1 MLVFI
6 AIVTGY
12 QAVKEAPKFE
22 VPAIFVCFF
31 PWVANWATI
40 QVNNALS
47 AAGVSVGEEVGQV
60 SSATLHNNGL
70 FYDGMVALGNGAPI
84 TSIIWGCIIIF
95 TIRNTPL
102 GAIYATVLASILTF
116 AGVIHTSAVG
126 WGQAQGMPFVI
137 GYLLV
142 ATCLMYKYVMN
153 KRENI
158 GPVTE

>member
-1 MLVFI
+1 MVILLLLWRAEGYHQSAVGHLSPFI
-6 AIVTGY
+6 HECRTY
-12 QAVKEAPKFE
+12 YL
-22 VPAIFVCFF
+22 
-31 PWVANWATI
+31 N
-40 QVNNALS
+40 S
-47 AAGVSVGEEVGQV
+47 R
-60 SSATLHNNGL
+60 
-70 FYDGMVALGNGAPI
+70 
-84 TSIIWGCIIIF
+84 IIIF